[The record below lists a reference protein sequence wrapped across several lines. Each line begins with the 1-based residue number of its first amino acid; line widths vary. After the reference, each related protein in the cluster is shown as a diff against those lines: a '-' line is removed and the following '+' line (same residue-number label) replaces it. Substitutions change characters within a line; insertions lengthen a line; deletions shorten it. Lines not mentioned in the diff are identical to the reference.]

1 MNVHSFSQSE
11 ASMSSTFQPFKE
23 EHQIFR
29 QQVRTFVENE
39 LAPKV
44 DQWEQEKIFPSSVF
58 KRAGDLGI
66 LGAHY
71 PEDVGGGGGDFW
83 MSVVKSEELARCG
96 SAGVT
101 MGLLVQADMA
111 TPVINDLG
119 SREVK
124 DEFLAP
130 AISGDKVAALGV
142 SEPGAG
148 SDVAGLRT
156 TARKVGDDYV
166 INGSK
171 TYITNGTR
179 ADFVTLMVKTDPEAG
194 HSGISIIVCP
204 TDVKGFSISKK
215 LEKAGN
221 WASDTA
227 ELFFEDVRV
236 PQRYLLGQEG
246 MGFVYLMQNFQ
257 SERLVGCVSG
267 LAGSKLAL
275 DRSVQYGRERVAFGK
290 PLIKREY
297 WQQKFVDL
305 YTKYEAAKALTYNA
319 CAAYN
324 DDKYVNQGMLS
335 METTRIVSMAKAY
348 VGDVTAEIMDQCV
361 QFHGGMGYLEDLWV
375 ARAWRDARLFRIG
388 VGATEVMRYAVAKI
402 MGF

>member
-1 MNVHSFSQSE
+1 
-11 ASMSSTFQPFKE
+11 MSSTFQPFKE

-29 QQVRTFVENE
+29 QQVRTFAENE

-44 DQWEQEKIFPSSVF
+44 DQWEQEKIFPNSVF
-58 KRAGDLGI
+58 QRAGELGI

-83 MSVVKSEELARCG
+83 MSVVKSEELTRCG
-96 SAGVT
+96 AAGVT

-130 AISGDKVAALGV
+130 ALRGEKIAALGV
-142 SEPGAG
+142 TEPGAG

-156 TARKVGDDYV
+156 TARAVGDEYV

-179 ADFVTLMVKTDPEAG
+179 ADFVTLMVKTDPDAG
-194 HSGISIIVCP
+194 HNGISIIVCP
-204 TDVKGFSISKK
+204 TDVKGFSVSKK

-221 WASDTA
+221 WSSDTA
-227 ELFFEDVRV
+227 ELFYEDVRV
-236 PQRYLLGQEG
+236 PKRYLLGQEG

-275 DRSVQYGRERVAFGK
+275 DRSVQFGRERSAFGK

-324 DDKYVNQGMLS
+324 EEKFVNQGAIS
-335 METTRIVSMAKAY
+335 METTRLVSMSKAY
-348 VGDVTAEIMDQCV
+348 VGDVTAEVMDQCL

-375 ARAWRDARLFRIG
+375 SRAWRDARLFRIG
-388 VGATEVMRYAVAKI
+388 GGATEVMRYTIAKI
-402 MGF
+402 MGL

>member
-1 MNVHSFSQSE
+1 
-11 ASMSSTFQPFKE
+11 MSSTFQPFKE

-29 QQVRTFVENE
+29 QQVRTFAESE

-44 DQWEQEKIFPSSVF
+44 DQWEEEKIFPNSVF
-58 KRAGDLGI
+58 KRAGELGI

-130 AISGDKVAALGV
+130 AIRGDKVAALGV

-156 TARKVGDDYV
+156 TARKVGDEYV

-179 ADFVTLMVKTDPEAG
+179 ADFVTLMVKTDPDAG

-236 PQRYLLGQEG
+236 PTRYLLGQEG

-275 DRSVQYGRERVAFGK
+275 DRSVQFGRERVAFGK

-324 DDKYVNQGMLS
+324 EDKYVKEGMLS

-361 QFHGGMGYLEDLWV
+361 QFHGGMGYLEELWV

-388 VGATEVMRYAVAKI
+388 GGATEVMRYAVAKI

>member
-1 MNVHSFSQSE
+1 
-11 ASMSSTFQPFKE
+11 MSSTFQPFKE

-44 DQWEQEKIFPSSVF
+44 DRWEEEKLFPNSVF
-58 KRAGDLGI
+58 KRAGELGI

-71 PEDVGGGGGDFW
+71 PEDVGGSGGDFW
-83 MSVVKSEELARCG
+83 MSVVKSEELTRCG
-96 SAGVT
+96 AAGVV

-124 DEFLAP
+124 DEFLVP
-130 AISGDKVAALGV
+130 AIRGDKIAALGV
-142 SEPGAG
+142 TEPGAG

-156 TARKVGDDYV
+156 TARAVGDEYV

-171 TYITNGTR
+171 TFITNGTR

-194 HSGISIIVCP
+194 HNGISIIVCP

-221 WASDTA
+221 WSSDTA
-227 ELFFEDVRV
+227 ELFYEDVRV
-236 PQRYLLGQEG
+236 PKRYLLGEEG

-267 LAGSKLAL
+267 LAGAKLAL
-275 DRSVQYGRERVAFGK
+275 DRSVQFGRERVAFGK

-324 DDKYVNQGMLS
+324 EDKFVNHGAIS
-335 METTRIVSMAKAY
+335 METTRIISMSKAY
-348 VGDVTAEIMDQCV
+348 VGDVTAEIMDQCL
-361 QFHGGMGYLEDLWV
+361 QFHGGMGYLEELWV

-388 VGATEVMRYAVAKI
+388 GGATEVMRYTVAKI
-402 MGF
+402 MGL

>member
-1 MNVHSFSQSE
+1 
-11 ASMSSTFQPFKE
+11 MSSTFQPFKE

-29 QQVRTFVENE
+29 QQVRTFAESE

-44 DQWEQEKIFPSSVF
+44 DQWEEEKIFPNSVF
-58 KRAGDLGI
+58 KRAGELGI

-130 AISGDKVAALGV
+130 AIRGDKVAALGV

-156 TARKVGDDYV
+156 TARKVGDEYV

-179 ADFVTLMVKTDPEAG
+179 ADFVTLMVKTDPDAG

-236 PQRYLLGQEG
+236 PTRYLLGQEG

-275 DRSVQYGRERVAFGK
+275 DRSVQFGRERVAFGK

-324 DDKYVNQGMLS
+324 EDKYVNEGMLS

-361 QFHGGMGYLEDLWV
+361 QFHGGMGYLEELWV

-388 VGATEVMRYAVAKI
+388 
-402 MGF
+402 

>member
-1 MNVHSFSQSE
+1 
-11 ASMSSTFQPFKE
+11 MSSTFQPFKE

-44 DQWEQEKIFPSSVF
+44 DQWEEEKLFPNSVF

-83 MSVVKSEELARCG
+83 MSVVKSEELTRCG
-96 SAGVT
+96 AAGVV

-130 AISGDKVAALGV
+130 AIRGDIVAALGV
-142 SEPGAG
+142 TEPGAG

-156 TARKVGDDYV
+156 TARAVGDEYV

-171 TYITNGTR
+171 TFITNGTR

-194 HSGISIIVCP
+194 HNGISIVVCP

-221 WASDTA
+221 WSSDTA
-227 ELFFEDVRV
+227 ELFYEDVRI
-236 PQRYLLGQEG
+236 PKRYLLGEEG

-267 LAGSKLAL
+267 LAGAKLAL
-275 DRSVQYGRERVAFGK
+275 DRSVQFGRERVAFGK

-324 DDKYVNQGMLS
+324 EEKFVNEGAIS
-335 METTRIVSMAKAY
+335 METTRIISMSKAY
-348 VGDVTAEIMDQCV
+348 VGDVTAEIMDQCL
-361 QFHGGMGYLEDLWV
+361 QFHGGMGYLEELWV

-388 VGATEVMRYAVAKI
+388 GGATEVMRYTVAKI
-402 MGF
+402 MGL

>member
-1 MNVHSFSQSE
+1 
-11 ASMSSTFQPFKE
+11 MSSTFQPFKE

-29 QQVRTFVENE
+29 QQVRAFVENE

-44 DQWEQEKIFPSSVF
+44 DQWEEEKLFPNSVF
-58 KRAGDLGI
+58 KRAGELGI

-130 AISGDKVAALGV
+130 AIRGDKIASLGV

-236 PQRYLLGQEG
+236 PRRYLLGQEG

-275 DRSVQYGRERVAFGK
+275 DRSVQFGRERVAFGK

-305 YTKYEAAKALTYNA
+305 YTKYEAGKALTYNA

-324 DDKYVNQGMLS
+324 EDKFVNEGLLS

-388 VGATEVMRYAVAKI
+388 GGATEVMRYAVAKI

>member
-1 MNVHSFSQSE
+1 
-11 ASMSSTFQPFKE
+11 MSSTFQPFKE

-44 DQWEQEKIFPSSVF
+44 DQWEEEKLFPNSVF

-83 MSVVKSEELARCG
+83 MSVVKSEELTRCG
-96 SAGVT
+96 AAGVV
-101 MGLLVQADMA
+101 MGLLVQSDMA

-130 AISGDKVAALGV
+130 AIRGDIVAALGV
-142 SEPGAG
+142 TEPGAG

-156 TARKVGDDYV
+156 TARAVGDEYV

-171 TYITNGTR
+171 TFITNGTR

-194 HSGISIIVCP
+194 HNGISIIVCP
-204 TDVKGFSISKK
+204 TDVKGFSVSKK

-221 WASDTA
+221 WSSDTA
-227 ELFFEDVRV
+227 ELFYEDVRV
-236 PQRYLLGQEG
+236 PKRYLLGEEG

-267 LAGSKLAL
+267 LAGAKLAL
-275 DRSVQYGRERVAFGK
+275 DRSVQFGRERVAFGK

-324 DDKYVNQGMLS
+324 EEKFVNEGAIS
-335 METTRIVSMAKAY
+335 METTRIISMSKAY
-348 VGDVTAEIMDQCV
+348 VGDVTAEIMDQCL
-361 QFHGGMGYLEDLWV
+361 QFHGGMGYLEELWV

-388 VGATEVMRYAVAKI
+388 GGATEVMRYTVAKI
-402 MGF
+402 MGL

>member
-1 MNVHSFSQSE
+1 
-11 ASMSSTFQPFKE
+11 MSSTFQPFKE

-29 QQVRTFVENE
+29 QQVRTFAESE

-44 DQWEQEKIFPSSVF
+44 DQWEEEKIFPNSVF
-58 KRAGDLGI
+58 KRAGELGI

-130 AISGDKVAALGV
+130 AIRGDKVAALGV

-156 TARKVGDDYV
+156 TARKVGDEYV

-179 ADFVTLMVKTDPEAG
+179 ADFVTLMVKTDPDAG

-236 PQRYLLGQEG
+236 PTRYLLGQEG

-275 DRSVQYGRERVAFGK
+275 DRSVQFGRERVAFGK

-324 DDKYVNQGMLS
+324 EDKYVNVGMLS

-361 QFHGGMGYLEDLWV
+361 QFHGGMGYLEELWV

-388 VGATEVMRYAVAKI
+388 GGATEVMRYAVAKI

>member
-1 MNVHSFSQSE
+1 
-11 ASMSSTFQPFKE
+11 MSSTFQPFKE

-39 LAPKV
+39 LAPNV
-44 DQWEQEKIFPSSVF
+44 DQWEEEKLFPNSVF
-58 KRAGDLGI
+58 KRAGELGI

-130 AISGDKVAALGV
+130 AIRGDKIAALGV
-142 SEPGAG
+142 TEPGAG

-156 TARKVGDDYV
+156 TARAVGDEYV

-171 TYITNGTR
+171 TFITNGTR
-179 ADFVTLMVKTDPEAG
+179 ADFVTLMVKTDPDAG

-221 WASDTA
+221 WSSDTA

-236 PQRYLLGQEG
+236 PKRYLLGQEG

-275 DRSVQYGRERVAFGK
+275 DRSVQFGRERVAFGK

-324 DDKYVNQGMLS
+324 EDKFVNEGMVS
-335 METTRIVSMAKAY
+335 METTRLTSMAKAY
-348 VGDVTAEIMDQCV
+348 VGDVTAEVMDQCV
-361 QFHGGMGYLEDLWV
+361 QFHGGMGYLEELWV

-388 VGATEVMRYAVAKI
+388 GGATEVMRYTVAKI

>member
-1 MNVHSFSQSE
+1 
-11 ASMSSTFQPFKE
+11 MSSRFQPFQE

-39 LAPKV
+39 LVPNV
-44 DQWEQEKIFPSSVF
+44 DLWEKEKLFPNSVF
-58 KRAGDLGI
+58 KRAGELGI

-71 PEDVGGGGGDFW
+71 PEDVGGSGGDFW

-111 TPVINDLG
+111 TPVIADLG

-130 AISGDKVAALGV
+130 AIRGDKVAALGV

-156 TARKVGDDYV
+156 TARAVGDEYV

-179 ADFVTLMVKTDPEAG
+179 ADFITLMVKTDPDAG

-204 TDVKGFSISKK
+204 TDVKGFSVSKK

-221 WASDTA
+221 WSSDTA

-236 PQRYLLGQEG
+236 PKRYLLGQEG

-267 LAGSKLAL
+267 LEGSKLAL
-275 DRSVQYGRERVAFGK
+275 DRSVQFGRERVAFGK

-324 DDKYVNQGMLS
+324 EDKFVNQGMLS
-335 METTRIVSMAKAY
+335 METTRIVSMSKAY
-348 VGDVTAEIMDQCV
+348 VGDVTGEIMDQCL

-388 VGATEVMRYAVAKI
+388 GGATEVMRYATAKI

>member
-1 MNVHSFSQSE
+1 
-11 ASMSSTFQPFKE
+11 MSSTFQPFKE

-39 LAPKV
+39 LAPHV
-44 DQWEQEKIFPSSVF
+44 DQWEEEKLFPNSVF
-58 KRAGDLGI
+58 KRAGELGI

-83 MSVVKSEELARCG
+83 MSVVKSEELPRCDA
-96 SAGVT
+96 AGVT

-124 DEFLAP
+124 EEFLAP
-130 AISGDKVAALGV
+130 AIRGDKVAALGV
-142 SEPGAG
+142 TESGAG

-156 TARKVGDDYV
+156 TARAVGDEYV

-171 TYITNGTR
+171 TFITNGTR
-179 ADFVTLMVKTDPEAG
+179 ADFVTLMVKTDPDAG

-204 TDVKGFSISKK
+204 TDVKGFSVSKK

-221 WASDTA
+221 WSSDTA

-236 PQRYLLGQEG
+236 PKRYLLGQEG

-257 SERLVGCVSG
+257 SERLVGCVSA

-275 DRSVQYGRERVAFGK
+275 DRSVQFGRERVAFGK

-324 DDKYVNQGMLS
+324 EDKFVNEGMLS
-335 METTRIVSMAKAY
+335 METTRITSMAKAY
-348 VGDVTAEIMDQCV
+348 VGDVTAEIMDQCL
-361 QFHGGMGYLEDLWV
+361 QFHGGMGYVEDLWV

-388 VGATEVMRYAVAKI
+388 GGATEVMRYAVGNI

>member
-1 MNVHSFSQSE
+1 
-11 ASMSSTFQPFKE
+11 MSSTFQPFKE

-44 DQWEQEKIFPSSVF
+44 DQWEEEKLFPNSVF
-58 KRAGDLGI
+58 KRAGELGI

-130 AISGDKVAALGV
+130 AIRGDKIAALGV

-156 TARKVGDDYV
+156 TARAVGDEYV

-179 ADFVTLMVKTDPEAG
+179 ADFVTLMVKTDPDAG

-221 WASDTA
+221 WSSDTA

-236 PQRYLLGQEG
+236 PKRYLLGQEG

-275 DRSVQYGRERVAFGK
+275 DRSVQFGRERVAFGK

-324 DDKYVNQGMLS
+324 EDKFVNEGMVS
-335 METTRIVSMAKAY
+335 METTRLTSMAKAY
-348 VGDVTAEIMDQCV
+348 VGDVTAEVMDQCL
-361 QFHGGMGYLEDLWV
+361 QFHGGMGYLEELWV

-388 VGATEVMRYAVAKI
+388 GGATEVMRYAVAKI

>member
-1 MNVHSFSQSE
+1 
-11 ASMSSTFQPFKE
+11 MSSTFQPFKE

-44 DQWEQEKIFPSSVF
+44 DQWEEEKLFPNSVF
-58 KRAGDLGI
+58 KQAGDLGI

-83 MSVVKSEELARCG
+83 MSVVKSEELTRCG
-96 SAGVT
+96 AAGVV

-124 DEFLAP
+124 DEFLVP
-130 AISGDKVAALGV
+130 AIRGDIVAALGV
-142 SEPGAG
+142 TEPGAG

-156 TARKVGDDYV
+156 TARAVGDEYV

-171 TYITNGTR
+171 TFITNGTR

-194 HSGISIIVCP
+194 HNGISIIVCP

-221 WASDTA
+221 WSSDTA
-227 ELFFEDVRV
+227 ELFYEDVRV
-236 PQRYLLGQEG
+236 PKRYLLGEEG

-267 LAGSKLAL
+267 LAGAKLAL
-275 DRSVQYGRERVAFGK
+275 DRSVQFGRERVAFGK

-324 DDKYVNQGMLS
+324 EEKFVNEGPIS
-335 METTRIVSMAKAY
+335 METTRIISMSKAY
-348 VGDVTAEIMDQCV
+348 VGDVTAEIMDQCL
-361 QFHGGMGYLEDLWV
+361 QFHGGMGYLEELWV

-388 VGATEVMRYAVAKI
+388 GGATEVMRYTVAKI
-402 MGF
+402 MGL

>member
-1 MNVHSFSQSE
+1 
-11 ASMSSTFQPFKE
+11 MSSTFQPFEE
-23 EHQIFR
+23 EHRIFR
-29 QQVRTFVENE
+29 QQVRTFVESE
-39 LAPKV
+39 LVPNV
-44 DQWEQEKIFPSSVF
+44 DEWEEEKLFPNSVF
-58 KRAGDLGI
+58 KRAGELGI
-66 LGAHY
+66 IGAHY

-101 MGLLVQADMA
+101 MGLLVQSDMA

-124 DEFLAP
+124 DEFLVP

-156 TARKVGDDYV
+156 TARAVGDDYV

-179 ADFVTLMVKTDPEAG
+179 ADFVTLMVKTDPDAG

-204 TDVKGFSISKK
+204 TDVKGFSVSKK

-221 WASDTA
+221 WSSDTA

-236 PQRYLLGQEG
+236 PKRYLLGQEG

-267 LAGSKLAL
+267 LEGSRLAL
-275 DRSVQYGRERVAFGK
+275 DRSVQFGRERVAFGK

-324 DDKYVNQGMLS
+324 EDKFVNGGMLS

-348 VGDVTAEIMDQCV
+348 VGDVTAEIMDQCL

-388 VGATEVMRYAVAKI
+388 GGATEVMRYAVARI

>member
-1 MNVHSFSQSE
+1 
-11 ASMSSTFQPFKE
+11 MSSTFQPFKE

-44 DQWEQEKIFPSSVF
+44 DQWEEEKLFPNSVF
-58 KRAGDLGI
+58 KQAGDLGI

-71 PEDVGGGGGDFW
+71 PEDVGGSGGDFW
-83 MSVVKSEELARCG
+83 MSVVKSEELTRCG
-96 SAGVT
+96 AAGVV
-101 MGLLVQADMA
+101 MGLLVQSDMA

-124 DEFLAP
+124 DEFLVP
-130 AISGDKVAALGV
+130 AIRGDKVAALGV
-142 SEPGAG
+142 TEPGAG

-156 TARKVGDDYV
+156 TARAVGDEYV

-171 TYITNGTR
+171 TFITNGTR

-194 HSGISIIVCP
+194 HNGISIIVCP

-221 WASDTA
+221 WSSDTA
-227 ELFFEDVRV
+227 ELFYEDVRV
-236 PQRYLLGQEG
+236 PKRYLLGEEG

-267 LAGSKLAL
+267 LAGAKLAL
-275 DRSVQYGRERVAFGK
+275 DRSVQFGRERVAFGK

-324 DDKYVNQGMLS
+324 EEKFVNEGPIS
-335 METTRIVSMAKAY
+335 METTRIISMSKAY
-348 VGDVTAEIMDQCV
+348 VGDVTAEILDQCL
-361 QFHGGMGYLEDLWV
+361 QFHGGMGYLEELWV
-375 ARAWRDARLFRIG
+375 ARAWRDGRLFRIG
-388 VGATEVMRYAVAKI
+388 GGATEVMRYTVAKI
-402 MGF
+402 MGL

>member
-1 MNVHSFSQSE
+1 
-11 ASMSSTFQPFKE
+11 MSATFQPFQE

-29 QQVRTFVENE
+29 QQVRAFAENE

-44 DQWEQEKIFPSSVF
+44 DQWEEEKLFPSSVF
-58 KRAGDLGI
+58 KRAGELGI

-101 MGLLVQADMA
+101 MGLLVQSDMA
-111 TPVINDLG
+111 TPVLHDLG

-124 DEFLAP
+124 DEFLVP
-130 AISGDKVAALGV
+130 AIRGEKVAALGV

-148 SDVAGLRT
+148 SDVAALRT
-156 TARKVGDDYV
+156 TARLVGDEYV

-179 ADFVTLMVKTDPEAG
+179 ADFVTLMVKTDPNAG
-194 HSGISIIVCP
+194 HGGISILVCP
-204 TDVKGFSISKK
+204 TDVKGFSVSKK

-236 PQRYLLGQEG
+236 PKRYLVGQEG
-246 MGFVYLMQNFQ
+246 MGFAYLMQNFQ

-267 LAGSKLAL
+267 LAGAKLAL

-319 CAAYN
+319 CAGYN
-324 DDKYVNQGMLS
+324 EDKWVKQGTVS
-335 METTRIVSMAKAY
+335 METTRLVSMAKAF

-361 QFHGGMGYLEDLWV
+361 QFHGGMGYLEELWV
-375 ARAWRDARLFRIG
+375 ARAWRDARLLRIG
-388 VGATEVMRYAVAKI
+388 GGATEVMRYAVAKI
-402 MGF
+402 MGL

>member
-1 MNVHSFSQSE
+1 
-11 ASMSSTFQPFKE
+11 MSSTFQPFKE

-29 QQVRTFVENE
+29 QQVRTFVESE

-44 DQWEQEKIFPSSVF
+44 DQWEQEKIFPNSVF

-130 AISGDKVAALGV
+130 AIRGDKVAALGV

-324 DDKYVNQGMLS
+324 EDKYVNQGMLS

-361 QFHGGMGYLEDLWV
+361 QFHGGMGYLEELWV

-388 VGATEVMRYAVAKI
+388 GGATEVMRYAIAKI

>member
-1 MNVHSFSQSE
+1 
-11 ASMSSTFQPFKE
+11 MSSTFQPFQE

-39 LAPKV
+39 LVPNV
-44 DQWEQEKIFPSSVF
+44 DSWEKEKLFPNSVF
-58 KRAGDLGI
+58 KRAGELGI

-71 PEDVGGGGGDFW
+71 PEDVGGSGGDFW

-111 TPVINDLG
+111 TPVIADLG

-130 AISGDKVAALGV
+130 AIRGDKVAALGV

-156 TARKVGDDYV
+156 TARAVGDEYV

-179 ADFVTLMVKTDPEAG
+179 ADFITLMVKTDPDAG
-194 HSGISIIVCP
+194 HAGISVIVCP
-204 TDVKGFSISKK
+204 TDVKGFSVSKK

-221 WASDTA
+221 WSSDTA

-236 PQRYLLGQEG
+236 PKRYLVGQEG

-267 LAGSKLAL
+267 LEGSKLAL
-275 DRSVQYGRERVAFGK
+275 DRSVQFGRERVAFGK

-324 DDKYVNQGMLS
+324 DDKFVKKGMLS
-335 METTRIVSMAKAY
+335 METTRIVSMSKAY
-348 VGDVTAEIMDQCV
+348 VGDVTAEIMDQCM

-388 VGATEVMRYAVAKI
+388 GGATEVMRYATAKI

>member
-1 MNVHSFSQSE
+1 
-11 ASMSSTFQPFKE
+11 MSSTFQPFKE

-29 QQVRTFVENE
+29 QQVRTFVESE

-130 AISGDKVAALGV
+130 AIRGDKVAALGV

-324 DDKYVNQGMLS
+324 EDKYVNQGMLS

-361 QFHGGMGYLEDLWV
+361 QFHGGMGYLEELWV

-388 VGATEVMRYAVAKI
+388 GGATEVMRYAIAKI

>member
-1 MNVHSFSQSE
+1 
-11 ASMSSTFQPFKE
+11 MSSTFQPFQE

-39 LAPKV
+39 LVPNV
-44 DQWEQEKIFPSSVF
+44 DSWEKEKLFPNSVF
-58 KRAGDLGI
+58 KRAGELGI

-71 PEDVGGGGGDFW
+71 PEDVGGSGGDFW

-111 TPVINDLG
+111 TPVIADLG

-130 AISGDKVAALGV
+130 AIRGDKVAALGV

-148 SDVAGLRT
+148 SDVAALRT
-156 TARKVGDDYV
+156 TARAVGDEYV

-179 ADFVTLMVKTDPEAG
+179 ADFITLMVKTDPDAG
-194 HSGISIIVCP
+194 HAGISIIVCP
-204 TDVKGFSISKK
+204 TDVKGFSVSKK

-221 WASDTA
+221 WSSDTA

-236 PQRYLLGQEG
+236 PKRYLLGQEG

-267 LAGSKLAL
+267 LEGSKLAL
-275 DRSVQYGRERVAFGK
+275 DRSVQYGRERTAFGK

-324 DDKYVNQGMLS
+324 DEKFV
-335 METTRIVSMAKAY
+335 K
-348 VGDVTAEIMDQCV
+348 TACS
-361 QFHGGMGYLEDLWV
+361 
-375 ARAWRDARLFRIG
+375 RWRPRESYRCRRPTW
-388 VGATEVMRYAVAKI
+388 AT
-402 MGF
+402 

>member
-1 MNVHSFSQSE
+1 
-11 ASMSSTFQPFKE
+11 MSSPFTE
-23 EHQIFR
+23 EHELFR
-29 QQVRTFVENE
+29 KQVRAFAEKE
-39 LAPKV
+39 LAPNAEA
-44 DQWEQEKIFPSSVF
+44 WEEDEHFPDWVF
-58 KRAGDLGI
+58 KKAGELGI

-71 PEDVGGGGGDFW
+71 AEDVGGGGGDYWF
-83 MSVVKSEELARCG
+83 SVVKSEELVRAE

-101 MGLLVQADMA
+101 MGLLVQSDMA
-111 TPVINDLG
+111 TPCIAELG
-119 SREVK
+119 TREQK
-124 DEFLAP
+124 DEFLRP
-130 AISGDKVAALGV
+130 ALAGERIAALGV

-156 TARKVGDDYV
+156 TARAVGDDYI

-194 HSGISIIVCP
+194 HGGISIIVCP
-204 TDVKGFSISKK
+204 TDVKGFSVSKK

-236 PQRYLLGQEG
+236 PKRYLLGQEG

-275 DRSVQYGRERVAFGK
+275 DRSVQFGRERVAFGK

-305 YTKYEAAKALTYNA
+305 YTKYEAGKALTYNA

-324 DDKYVNQGMLS
+324 EDKFVNQGALS

-388 VGATEVMRYAVAKI
+388 GGATEVMRYAVAKI
-402 MGF
+402 MDF